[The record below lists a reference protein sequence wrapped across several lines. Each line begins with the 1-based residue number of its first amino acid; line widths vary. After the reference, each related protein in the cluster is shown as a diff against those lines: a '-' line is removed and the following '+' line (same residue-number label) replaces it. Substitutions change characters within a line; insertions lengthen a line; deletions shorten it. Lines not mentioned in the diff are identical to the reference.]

1 MKYIAIIISLYVS
14 LLSVMP
20 CQDRDDAVWAQTH
33 LTIRQAHDGNKGCSR
48 ESCTPLCSC
57 SCCSSVRDIDQQVYI
72 PSFQQNTFVPYPD
85 LIIPAL
91 SEQDIAIW
99 QPPQLS

>member
-1 MKYIAIIISLYVS
+1 MKYLAIIISLYIS

-20 CQDRDDAVWAQTH
+20 CQDKDDAVLAQSH
-33 LTIRQAHDGNKGCSR
+33 LTIRQAHDGNEACSR
-48 ESCTPLCSC
+48 EACTPLCSC
-57 SCCSSVRDIDQQVYI
+57 SCCSSVRDIDSQVHVL
-72 PSFQQNTFVPYPD
+72 SFQQNTFIPYPD

-91 SEQDIAIW
+91 SEQNIAIW